1 MKRPNHGMD
10 RATSANRVG
19 MGVALICRELRIFRA
34 DFSGTIRRNSGEFM
48 FLLVKRSEGTRF
60 RIRQGFLRQLANIS
74 ADSQLRCS
82 IIPEY
87 IQETTSE
94 VFCSTFSCNLS
105 QLPMSLSFDTDDS
118 VLIRAQEGDC
128 IWLYGQQSFGSQL
141 REFVPSGN
149 VMFACQE

>member
-1 MKRPNHGMD
+1 MTFVRKRPNHGMD

-74 ADSQLRCS
+74 ADS
-82 IIPEY
+82 
-87 IQETTSE
+87 
-94 VFCSTFSCNLS
+94 
-105 QLPMSLSFDTDDS
+105 
-118 VLIRAQEGDC
+118 
-128 IWLYGQQSFGSQL
+128 
-141 REFVPSGN
+141 FV
-149 VMFACQE
+149 VA